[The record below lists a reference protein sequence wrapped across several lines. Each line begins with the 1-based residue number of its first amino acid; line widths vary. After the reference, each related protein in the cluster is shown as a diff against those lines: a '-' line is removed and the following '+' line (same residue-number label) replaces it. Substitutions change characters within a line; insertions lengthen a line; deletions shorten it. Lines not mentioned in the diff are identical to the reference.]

1 MRTLV
6 VDDSRAM
13 RTILRNIMTA
23 EGYEVVEAGHGGE
36 ALERLATMEVPELLL
51 VDWNMPVMSGIEL
64 VRVLRADPRYDSMRI
79 LMVTTENEVSQMG
92 VALGAGVDEYAMKP
106 FTRDVIAN
114 KLDLLGLDRL

>member
-1 MRTLV
+1 MRALV

-23 EGYEVVEAGHGGE
+23 EGFEVVEAGHGGE
-36 ALERLATMEVPELLL
+36 ALDRLAGIEVPEVML
-51 VDWNMPVMSGIEL
+51 VDWNMPVMTGIEL
-64 VRVLRADPRYDSMRI
+64 VRRLRADPRYDEMRI

-92 VALGAGVDEYAMKP
+92 IALGAGVDEYAMKP